1 VWGNHVVSP
10 EEEKERLQ
18 WEGFAENEGFESGMK
33 ERVGDERLIII
44 SVAVRDI
51 NDHIGFYIL
60 HSCVSLTF
68 LASFTVF
75 VCFDFCTSD
84 LLSTN
89 IIVVRRFRAQCGYFA
104 AFHMGSTYNDKPVV
118 AGYTGRHC
126 LATVQCAKIRRCDD
140 TGDFTAWPV
149 TPPWQPSR

>member
-1 VWGNHVVSP
+1 
-10 EEEKERLQ
+10 
-18 WEGFAENEGFESGMK
+18 MK

-51 NDHIGFYIL
+51 NDHIRFYIL

-84 LLSTN
+84 L
-89 IIVVRRFRAQCGYFA
+89 R
-104 AFHMGSTYNDKPVV
+104 
-118 AGYTGRHC
+118 
-126 LATVQCAKIRRCDD
+126 
-140 TGDFTAWPV
+140 
-149 TPPWQPSR
+149 